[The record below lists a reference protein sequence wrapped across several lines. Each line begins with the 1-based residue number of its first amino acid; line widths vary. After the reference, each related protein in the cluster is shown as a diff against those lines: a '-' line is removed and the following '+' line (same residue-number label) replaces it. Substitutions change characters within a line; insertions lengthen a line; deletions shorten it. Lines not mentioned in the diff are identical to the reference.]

1 MAEVMLTL
9 TPEEFKRAEELGK
22 REGLTLQ
29 QIVRLGLQDLL
40 SQPDEAFRAAARRIF
55 EKNAEL
61 YRRLACPAT

>member
-1 MAEVMLTL
+1 MADVTITL

-22 REGLTLQ
+22 REGLTIQ

-40 SQPDEAFRAAARRIF
+40 NQPDEAFRAAAQRVF

-61 YRRLACPAT
+61 YRRLA